1 MKPAVGSIRVSTDKQ
16 DAAAQE
22 SRIRQWCILNDREL
36 VALYGKLRE
45 GESGALPIEK
55 RETEKAIADACRR
68 KCVLVL
74 DSLDRLS
81 RLVPDLYAT
90 AHRVLKSGA
99 NIVCLA
105 EGLDLQIAFSTA
117 FGKAF
122 FGFRAVFAQLERDI
136 ISERTTKALTDNKR
150 NGNSAGPAPY
160 GYQRDM
166 SRPEVSRKTKQTYYP
181 HLIPDE
187 AEQSILAQMKAL
199 ADAGRSYW
207 MVAKD
212 LNSRGV
218 LARSGRPWNPA
229 VVKRILTR
237 SA

>member
-22 SRIRQWCILNDREL
+22 ARIRQWCTLNDREL

-45 GESGALPIEK
+45 GESGVLPIEK
-55 RETEKAIADACRR
+55 RETEKAIEDACQR

-99 NIVCLA
+99 NLICLA
-105 EGLDLQIAFSTA
+105 EGLDLQVAFSTA

-136 ISERTTKALTDNKR
+136 ISERTTKALTNNKR
-150 NGNSAGPAPY
+150 NGNSAGPAPN
-160 GYQRDM
+160 GHQRDM
-166 SRPEVSRKTKQTYYP
+166 SRPEVSRKTKKTYYP
-181 HLIPDE
+181 HLIPE
-187 AEQSILAQMKAL
+187 TTEKATL
-199 ADAGRSYW
+199 ERIHAGKAAGKTYWQITQELNADHIP
-207 MVAKD
+207 
-212 LNSRGV
+212 
-218 LARSGRPWNPA
+218 ARNGKPWNPQ
-229 VVKRILTR
+229 VVKQLMDRMV
-237 SA
+237 